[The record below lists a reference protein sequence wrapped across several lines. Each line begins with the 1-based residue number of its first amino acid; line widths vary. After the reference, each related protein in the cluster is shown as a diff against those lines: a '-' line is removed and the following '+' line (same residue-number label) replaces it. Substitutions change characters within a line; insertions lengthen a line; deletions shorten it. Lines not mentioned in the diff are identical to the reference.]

1 MDPLI
6 EARRDDILVA
16 AARHGA
22 RRVRLFGSRAVE
34 NGSAESDVDLLVEM
48 EPDRSLLDRIALI
61 DDLEMLLGC
70 HVDVVNERALH
81 ASIRDRV
88 LATAK
93 PL

>member
-6 EARRDDILVA
+6 EAHRVDILGA

-22 RRVRLFGSRAVE
+22 RRVRLFGSRAAE
-34 NGSAESDVDLLVEM
+34 SASAESDVDLLVEM

-61 DDLEMLLGC
+61 DDLERLLGC
-70 HVDVVNERALH
+70 RVDVVNERALH
-81 ASIRDRV
+81 SSVRDRV